1 MPTIGVEWERE
12 DPEMMSEWGT
22 FNMFTNY
29 KSFSD
34 RTVEQ
39 NKEDRECN
47 AREMNALQI
56 AT

>member
-1 MPTIGVEWERE
+1 MWKGRPRNDVRIR
-12 DPEMMSEWGT
+12 DIQRA
-22 FNMFTNY
+22 TNL